1 MADEIPLVC
10 GLSDEEMRKRE
21 ATLLAQFKSALV
33 TTAEVSDGYL
43 FRIPGDKKWIALAT
57 ELIVAERE
65 CCPFMRFE
73 LAADPDGAGY
83 PTNDRATGDKR
94 VHKIVPDLRSLS
106 IAEILPG

>member
-10 GLSDEEMRKRE
+10 GLSDEEMHNRE

-33 TTAEVSDGYL
+33 KTEEVSDGYL

-73 LAADPDGAGY
+73 LAADPGMG
-83 PTNDRATGDKR
+83 PVTLRMTG
-94 VHKIVPDLRSLS
+94 P
-106 IAEILPG
+106 PGTKEFIKSFLI